1 MRVALDV
8 RPALSRPTGVGVYIG
23 ALAGLLPRLDPQSRF
38 TLFSSSLRERWTHPL
53 AGPNVDLVDRRVP
66 VQILN
71 LAWNRLSWPP
81 LEMLCGREFDIAHS
95 PHALLTPTRRAR
107 QIISIHDL
115 FFFKHPEM
123 TGGEIRRDYADLVG
137 NHARRAAGIICP
149 SEHTARDV
157 ERLLN
162 VPRERI
168 AVTPYGVDEAFRRE
182 PSEGQVSGVLERLN
196 IPRGAILYVG
206 SDEKRKN
213 LDGLIAAYQALAA
226 KLPDIAPLVL
236 VGPHAGHSSGRP
248 GGPRVVATGYLP
260 THEIRCLMSASACLA
275 LVSLEEGFGFT
286 VIEAMAAGLPVVC
299 SRGSSLSEIAGPAAE
314 FADSRDQQA
323 IVAALG
329 KVLTNSE
336 RARELRTLGFER
348 SKLFDWNQ
356 TAEMTLAFYRK
367 VLGS

>member
-1 MRVALDV
+1 MRVAIDV

-23 ALAGLLPRLDPQSRF
+23 ALAGLLPRLDPSSHF

-53 AGPNVDLVDRRVP
+53 GGPNVDLVDRRVP
-66 VQILN
+66 VQALN

-81 LEMLCGREFDIAHS
+81 VETLCGRDFDLVHS
-95 PHALLTPTRRAR
+95 PHALLTPSRRAR

-123 TGGEIRRDYADLVG
+123 TGSEVRRDYADLVG
-137 NHARRAAGIICP
+137 DHARRAKGVICP

-157 ERLLN
+157 ERLLK

-182 PSEGQVSGVLERLN
+182 PSADDVSNVLNRLKIPEGT
-196 IPRGAILYVG
+196 ILYVG

-213 LDGLIAAYQALAA
+213 LDGLIAAYWDLAA
-226 KLPDIAPLVL
+226 KLPSVAPLVL
-236 VGPHAGHSSGRP
+236 VGPSEARSSRRP
-248 GGPRVVATGYLP
+248 GGPRVVAPGYLS

-286 VIEAMAAGLPVVC
+286 VLEAMAAGLPVVC
-299 SRGSSLSEIAGPAAE
+299 SRGSSLSEIAGAAAE
-314 FADSRDQQA
+314 FVDARDPQA
-323 IVAALG
+323 IVTALDL
-329 KVLTNSE
+329 VLTNSD
-336 RARELRTLGFER
+336 RARELRSLGLER
-348 SKLFDWNQ
+348 SRLFDWNR